1 MNYDMLKAVL
11 IFRLE
16 VLMNRI
22 GLNEEDTQG
31 SYVGSFDGMT
41 YGKKNLV
48 SFLDNIL
55 KKSMDAEMV
64 ESPM

>member
-16 VLMNRI
+16 VLMNHI

-31 SYVGSFDGMT
+31 YYVGSFDGMT
-41 YGKKNLV
+41 YGEKNLV

-64 ESPM
+64 ES